1 MHLRTAL
8 LSAGLLVL
16 PGCMGGLTPGQVA
29 PADIPDPTTVKRTGV
44 PNDWLICPADTCAA
58 TASSVAP
65 TYPIPPATMF
75 QAWRSMLAA
84 QPRVTVIAEDEP
96 RLLILVQDRTPILRF
111 VDTISIRVLPASGD
125 GSTFAAYSK
134 SNIGRGDFGTN
145 RRRLEAWQGDLAPHL
160 GPTG

>member
-1 MHLRTAL
+1 FCNAVLPRRSLLPSGHARLVLQAACATEESIMHLRTAL

-75 QAWRSMLAA
+75 QAWRSVLAA

-96 RLLILVQDRTPILRF
+96 RLLI
-111 VDTISIRVLPASGD
+111 
-125 GSTFAAYSK
+125 
-134 SNIGRGDFGTN
+134 
-145 RRRLEAWQGDLAPHL
+145 
-160 GPTG
+160 